1 MAEPRTRLEQLLRQR
16 HVTLEEFRKQ
26 YQRTAGTP
34 LSERQ
39 AYRWV
44 AGEVRGLPY
53 PQAQDTLEQMFEEPV
68 GRLFGPPYG
77 IEALRP
83 ARCRDG
89 AAPERGSARTDWEG
103 QVIVMSADRAH
114 DLDDSDA
121 ILGDD
126 RVTRWL
132 SFDSRTREQQAAML
146 TGAIERAQQTPRTEY
161 YLAAT
166 THTDDRLIGLVRLGP
181 SGVQAAKLDAAI
193 AAEHWGHGYA
203 LDTTRTI
210 ITFGFTTL
218 GLHRISGAIG
228 PDNAASLALVTRL
241 DFTEEGRLRDHVFT
255 NGAWR
260 DSLLAHEWPQGG
272 S

>member
-1 MAEPRTRLEQLLRQR
+1 MTGTVQQGVALVGERVRLR
-16 HVTLEEFRKQ
+16 EFR
-26 YQRTAGTP
+26 
-34 LSERQ
+34 L
-39 AYRWV
+39 
-44 AGEVRGLPY
+44 
-53 PQAQDTLEQMFEEPV
+53 D
-68 GRLFGPPYG
+68 
-77 IEALRP
+77 
-83 ARCRDG
+83 
-89 AAPERGSARTDWEG
+89 
-103 QVIVMSADRAH
+103 
-114 DLDDSDA
+114 DLDDADT

-146 TGAIERAQQTPRTEY
+146 TGVIERAQQTPRTEY

-166 THTDDRLIGLVRLGP
+166 THTDDRLIGFVRLGL
-181 SGVQAAKLDAAI
+181 SGVQAAKLGAAT

-203 LDTTRTI
+203 LDATRTM

-228 PDNAASLALVTRL
+228 PDNTASIALVTRL
-241 DFTEEGRLRDHVFT
+241 GFTEEGRLRDHVFT

-260 DSLLAHEWPQGG
+260 DSLLYSLLAHEWPQGG